1 MPEVVKFILLIIGGY
16 LMGAIPAA
24 YLVAR
29 WRRRIDIRQYGSG
42 NVGGANLVKVGARW
56 MAAVVVIFDIGKAMP
71 AVWVAQLVGLD
82 ITQQVV
88 IGLAAVIGHN
98 WPVFLRFS
106 GGRGISTIMGVALIV
121 PVVNGLV
128 PWSFIT
134 FMAIMILN
142 VLTVRNIP
150 IGIGIAVA
158 VMPIVSWLTI
168 EPESGQL
175 ALTMGFVAMFIIM
188 VIRRL
193 TPRRTP
199 ASASVPTGELLLNR
213 FLFDRDIRDREA
225 WIHRRPVKPK
235 EGKD

>member
-24 YLVAR
+24 YLIAQ

-82 ITQQVV
+82 LTQQVI
-88 IGLAAVIGHN
+88 IGIAAVVGHN

-106 GGRGISTIMGVALIV
+106 GGRGIATIMGVALIT
-121 PVVNGLV
+121 PLVNGLI
-128 PWSFIT
+128 PWSFIA
-134 FMAIMILN
+134 FMAIMVANI
-142 VLTVRNIP
+142 LTVRNIP

-158 VMPIVSWLTI
+158 FMPIVSAAVG
-168 EPESGQL
+168 EPL
-175 ALTMGFVAMFIIM
+175 ALTMGFVAMFVIM
-188 VIRRL
+188 VFRRL
-193 TPRRTP
+193 TPRRVP
-199 ASASVPTGELLLNR
+199 ISASVPTRELLLNR

-225 WIHRRPVKPK
+225 WIHQDRNNT
-235 EGKD
+235 EEEAKD

>member
-150 IGIGIAVA
+150 IGIGITVA
-158 VMPIVSWLTI
+158 VMPIVSWAVD
-168 EPESGQL
+168 EPL
-175 ALTMGFVAMFIIM
+175 ALTMGFVAMFVIM

-225 WIHRRPVKPK
+225 WIQQDRNKPE

>member
-106 GGRGISTIMGVALIV
+106 GGRGIATIMGAALIV

-158 VMPIVSWLTI
+158 VMPIVSAAVG
-168 EPESGQL
+168 EPL
-175 ALTMGFVAMFIIM
+175 ALTMGFVAMFVIM

-193 TPRRTP
+193 TPRRIP
-199 ASASVPTGELLLNR
+199 ISASVPTGELLLNR

-225 WIHRRPVKPK
+225 WIQQDRNNTEK
-235 EGKD
+235 EAKD

>member
-42 NVGGANLVKVGARW
+42 NVGGANLVKIGARG
-56 MAAVVVIFDIGKAMP
+56 MAVGVVIFDIAKAMP

-106 GGRGISTIMGVALIV
+106 GGRGIATIMGAALIV

-158 VMPIVSWLTI
+158 VMPIVSAAVG
-168 EPESGQL
+168 EPL
-175 ALTMGFVAMFIIM
+175 ALTMGFVAMFVIM

-193 TPRRTP
+193 TPRRIP
-199 ASASVPTGELLLNR
+199 ISASVPTGELLLNR

-225 WIHRRPVKPK
+225 WIQQDRNNTEK
-235 EGKD
+235 EAKD

>member
-24 YLVAR
+24 YLVAQ

-82 ITQQVV
+82 LTQQVI
-88 IGLAAVIGHN
+88 IGIAAVVGHN

-106 GGRGISTIMGVALIV
+106 GGRGIATIMGVALIT
-121 PVVNGLV
+121 PLVNGLI
-128 PWSFIT
+128 PWSFIA
-134 FMAIMILN
+134 FMAIMVANI
-142 VLTVRNIP
+142 LTVRNIP

-158 VMPIVSWLTI
+158 VMPIVSAAVG
-168 EPESGQL
+168 EPL
-175 ALTMGFVAMFIIM
+175 ALTMGFVAMFVIM
-188 VIRRL
+188 VFRRL
-193 TPRRTP
+193 TPRRVP
-199 ASASVPTGELLLNR
+199 ISASVPTRELLLNR

-225 WIHRRPVKPK
+225 WVHQERNNP
-235 EGKD
+235 ENGAKD